1 MRRAST
7 NIPQHLREA
16 IDDLPATPGVYV
28 FHGEEGDLPL
38 YIGKSVNIRSRVLSH
53 LRNPDEARMLR
64 QTRRITH
71 ICTAG
76 EIGALLLEASMIK
89 QQQPL
94 MNQKL
99 RRNRQLCSLQWVDG
113 RPAVVYSK
121 DVNFATAP
129 GLYGLFSSQR
139 AALQALRDLAD
150 QHKLCYAALGLEKL
164 PKGKP
169 CFRAMIHQCA
179 GVCRG
184 DETAQAHRDRL
195 QAALDDMQVACWPF
209 SGAVGLVE
217 RHGDACQ
224 VHVVRN
230 WTYLGS
236 VQRCES
242 GTGPWT
248 RWRRALMRTA
258 TRSCAS
264 PSSPAPLR
272 LLCCD
277 ALRLGGWQQLLRQL
291 RACFQAEPEKV
302 GFSWK

>member
-1 MRRAST
+1 MQLPRRRRPQFDEVR
-7 NIPQHLREA
+7 IYEYPQHLREA
-16 IDDLPATPGVYV
+16 IDDLPAAPGVYI

-38 YIGKSVNIRSRVLSH
+38 YIGKSVSIRSRVLSH
-53 LRNPDEARMLR
+53 LHNPDEARMLR
-64 QTRRITH
+64 QTRRVTH

-99 RRNRQLCSLQWVDG
+99 RRNRQLCSLQLVDG
-113 RPAVVYSK
+113 RPVVVYSK
-121 DVNFATAP
+121 DVNFAKAP

-150 QHKLCYAALGLEKL
+150 QHKLCYAGLCLEKL
-164 PKGKP
+164 AKGKP
-169 CFRAMIHQCA
+169 CFRAMLQQCA

-184 DETAQAHRDRL
+184 DETVQAHRDRL
-195 QAALDDMQVACWPF
+195 QAALDDLQVACWPF

-217 RHGDACQ
+217 RHGDACE

-236 VQRCES
+236 VSDVSQA
-242 GTGPWT
+242 
-248 RWRRALMRTA
+248 RALDSMA
-258 TRSCAS
+258 
-264 PSSPAPLR
+264 
-272 LLCCD
+272 
-277 ALRLGGWQQLLRQL
+277 
-291 RACFQAEPEKV
+291 V
-302 GFSWK
+302 GFDADGYKILCKPILTSAVEIVVL

>member
-1 MRRAST
+1 MQLPRRRRPQFDEAR
-7 NIPQHLREA
+7 IYEYPQHLREA
-16 IDDLPATPGVYV
+16 IDDLPAAPGVYT

-38 YIGKSVNIRSRVLSH
+38 YIGKSVSIRSRVLSH

-64 QTRRITH
+64 QTRRISH

-99 RRNRQLCSLQWVDG
+99 RRNRQLCSLQLVDG
-113 RPAVVYSK
+113 RPVVVYSK

-139 AALQALRDLAD
+139 TALQALRDLAD
-150 QHKLCYAALGLEKL
+150 QHRLCYAALGLEKL

-169 CFRAMIHQCA
+169 CFRAMIQQCA

-184 DETAQAHRDRL
+184 DETAQTHLDRL
-195 QAALDDMQVACWPF
+195 QSALDELQVACWPF

-217 RHGDACQ
+217 RQGDACQ

-236 VQRCES
+236 VSDVSQA
-242 GTGPWT
+242 
-248 RWRRALMRTA
+248 RALDSMA
-258 TRSCAS
+258 AGFD
-264 PSSPAPLR
+264 ADGYKI
-272 LLCCD
+272 LCKPILTN
-277 ALRLGGWQQLLRQL
+277 AVEIVVL
-291 RACFQAEPEKV
+291 
-302 GFSWK
+302 